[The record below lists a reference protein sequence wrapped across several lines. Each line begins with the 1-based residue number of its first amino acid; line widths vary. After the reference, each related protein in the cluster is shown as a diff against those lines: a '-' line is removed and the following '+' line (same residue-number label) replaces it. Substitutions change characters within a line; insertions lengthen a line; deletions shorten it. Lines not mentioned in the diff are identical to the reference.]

1 MELSTTPPFKGV
13 PIISSE
19 IELLEIR
26 GAILLTLFSDSE
38 FPWGAI
44 LSDFLRLLVLKTQKI
59 SRAYGAILPFR
70 NDQDTVQNRIFF
82 ARLRR
87 DFTLKNDQIAKFSC
101 AFGATEFIN

>member
-1 MELSTTPPFKGV
+1 MYQGITNNGPPLKGV

-19 IELLEIR
+19 IELLENR

-44 LSDFLRLLVLKTQKI
+44 LSDFFKVSRSIFLRILALKTQKK

-70 NDQDTVQNRIFF
+70 NDQDTVQNRIFSR
-82 ARLRR
+82 AY
-87 DFTLKNDQIAKFSC
+87 
-101 AFGATEFIN
+101 GAILPFEK

>member
-1 MELSTTPPFKGV
+1 MPPLKGV

-44 LSDFLRLLVLKTQKI
+44 LSDFFKT
-59 SRAYGAILPFR
+59 SRSILYVFYPS
-70 NDQDTVQNRIFF
+70 NTVQNRKIFS
-82 ARLRR
+82 RLRR
-87 DFTLKNDQIAKFSC
+87 DFSLLK
-101 AFGATEFIN
+101 